1 MTKPG
6 RKQFGKRPPPLEPD
20 LMALM
25 QLVERKQYLELES
38 AARRLL
44 GKRPGHPLVEK
55 ALSVA
60 LIGLFRYEDALP
72 LLRHAVKRNPH
83 DPELQNNLGIT
94 LNQLMYW
101 EESLQAF
108 EKAMQGLPHDPEIA
122 KHMGVALFR
131 MQRPNEAVPFLIKA
145 IELYDGDYVEAVETL
160 ADCLMNANRVDEAW
174 TCYKELHD
182 SDPDNV
188 AHLANLLGAAIRR
201 CAWEGLDDLIARL
214 RNISDDLK
222 MCIAQPF
229 MMASVPGVSRSE
241 MLGMAQ
247 RFARHSVPSSVIDA
261 QSELSLGSHL
271 GRRVRIAYLSGDL
284 LRHPVG
290 FIIPELMELHDR
302 SRFETF
308 AYSTRRAPDDD
319 PIRPRLQSAFE
330 HFVEVGELPVRQLQE
345 KIRQDDI
352 DILVDL
358 TGWTAHGRPEAL
370 ALRCAPIQVNWLGY
384 PGTMGHAA
392 LADYIIGDPVVTP
405 LAHADSYSELIA
417 QLPHCYLPA
426 DTRRQV
432 DLPPS
437 RVEAGLPE
445 DRFVF
450 CSLNNNYKYNPE
462 VWDIW
467 CSILREAPDAVLWLT
482 YHGETVVGHLLQEAE
497 KRGVTKERLCFA
509 KHVPSN
515 EAHLARLGLADLA
528 LDPFPY
534 NSHSTGVDTLW
545 AGVPMVTMLGEQFAS
560 RVGASVVT
568 AAGLAELVATD
579 VVAYRELALG
589 LYRDRERLARLKA
602 KLVRQPG
609 SVPLFDMPAYARSLE
624 ALYCRMLDDAASGQR
639 RHLPAA

>member
-6 RKQFGKRPPPLEPD
+6 RKQFGKRPSPLEPD
-20 LMALM
+20 LIALM
-25 QLVERKQYLELES
+25 QLVERRQYPELES

-60 LIGLFRYEDALP
+60 LIGLFRYEEALP

-83 DPELQNNLGIT
+83 DPELQNNLGIA

-131 MQRPNEAVPFLIKA
+131 MQRPNDAVPFLIKA
-145 IELYDGDYVEAVETL
+145 IELYDGDYIEAVETL

-174 TCYKELHD
+174 TCYKELHE

-188 AHLANLLGAAIRR
+188 GHLAHLLGASIRR
-201 CAWEGLDDLIARL
+201 CAWDRLSDLIMRL
-214 RNISDDLK
+214 RRVSDGLTN
-222 MCIAQPF
+222 CIAQPF
-229 MMASVPGVSRSE
+229 MMASVPGVMRGE
-241 MLGMAQ
+241 MLGLAQ
-247 RFARHSVPSSVIDA
+247 RFARHSVPTSIIDA
-261 QSELSLGSHL
+261 KPDLPHSSPA
-271 GRRVRIAYLSGDL
+271 GRRIRVGYLSGDL

-290 FIIPELMELHDR
+290 FIIPEIMELHDR

-308 AYSTRRAPDDD
+308 AYSTRQAPDDD
-319 PIRPRLQSAFE
+319 PIRPRLQLAFE
-330 HFVEVGELPVRQLQE
+330 HFAEIGGLPVRQLKE
-345 KIRQDDI
+345 KIRQDGI

-392 LADYIIGDPVVTP
+392 LADYILGDPVVTP
-405 LAHADSYSELIA
+405 LEHADAYSEHIA

-426 DTRRQV
+426 DTTRQPDV
-432 DLPPS
+432 PPT
-437 RVEAGLPE
+437 RAEAGLPE
-445 DRFVF
+445 GKFVF
-450 CSLNNNYKYNPE
+450 CSLNNSYKYNPE
-462 VWDIW
+462 VWDLW
-467 CSILREAPDAVLWLT
+467 CDILRDTPDSVLWLSF
-482 YHGETVVGHLLQEAE
+482 HGDTVVEHQVAEAC
-497 KRGVTKERLCFA
+497 KRGIAAERLCFA
-509 KHVPSN
+509 RHVPSN

-534 NSHSTGVDTLW
+534 NSHSTGIDTLW
-545 AGVPMVTMLGEQFAS
+545 AGVPMVTMLGELFAS
-560 RVGASVVT
+560 RVGASAVT
-568 AAGLAELVATD
+568 AAGLPELVAQD
-579 VVAYRELALG
+579 RAAYHRLAVE
-589 LYRDRERLARLKA
+589 LYRDRVRLGALRSQLGTRA
-602 KLVRQPG
+602 
-609 SVPLFDMPAYARSLE
+609 STAALFDMAAFTQGLE
-624 ALYCRMLDDAASGQR
+624 AVYLRMIEAQARGEHV
-639 RHLPAA
+639 HLPAQ